1 MLRFQPQFERCP
13 RCGAVL
19 KALKT
24 VERHPCTL
32 HLGHFTAHETVLGC
46 GCVKATRSFRSGEL
60 AGLVAPGRRFGFD
73 VMVHAGEAVLRRNLT
88 AGGTVAELAR
98 MNVTLSESEV
108 RELVARFAVSLGLA
122 HAEAAPR
129 LRAQMGQAGGYV
141 LHLDSTCKGSS
152 THLMTGL
159 DELSGFVLLNA
170 RIPSESEPEVGAV
183 LRTVVQRFGVPLAV
197 SCDMSKDILAAVA
210 SVLPEGM
217 PVFICHFHFL
227 RDLGKDLMAEPY
239 ATVRER
245 LRHHGPKAELRRL
258 QRGLR
263 EVVQS
268 HSRELGQW
276 IRAALAPDGQQG
288 PVPAL
293 PHDVLLGALVSS
305 LLDSEHRGGGYG
317 FPFDRPHLQF
327 FRQAQVVLMA
337 ARSILRCVTMQPP
350 QRQLFTLLA
359 TTLEPLCNDSALAQ
373 AAETVEYR
381 AMEFDRLRTA
391 LRLAEADTQQ
401 GLNDDGAEVPMTV
414 LRERVER
421 FCQSVRN
428 DDALR
433 DRNEFRAMLQQIYRH
448 RDRLFADPIQVQ
460 TTNGTRAI
468 QPQRTNNILER
479 FFRRL
484 GSQVRKRTGQQ
495 PGEAFLNRLLPDFP
509 LVANLDNPR
518 YLALLL
524 DGCASLS
531 ERLSRLDQ
539 DTVGSTLARL
549 RSPSTG
555 ISRPSRARLRQA
567 DAPLKIAL
575 FILGAVA

>member
-1 MLRFQPQFERCP
+1 VLRFHPQLDRCP

-19 KALKT
+19 KARKT

-32 HLGHFTAHETVLGC
+32 HIGHFTAHETVLGC
-46 GCVKATRSFRSGEL
+46 GCVKATTSFRSGEL
-60 AGLVAPGRRFGFD
+60 AGLVAPGRTFGFD

-88 AGGTVAELAR
+88 AGDTVAELAR

-108 RELVARFAVSLGLA
+108 RELVARFAVSLGIA

-129 LRAQMGQAGGYV
+129 LRAHLGQAGGYV

-152 THLMTGL
+152 AHLMTGL

-170 RIPSESEPEVGAV
+170 RVPSESEPEVSAF

-197 SCDMSKDILAAVA
+197 SCDMSKGILKAVA
-210 SVLPEGM
+210 EVLPKTV

-227 RDLGKDLMAEPY
+227 RDLGKDLLAEPY

-245 LRHHGPKAELRRL
+245 LRHHGPKAELRRI

-268 HSRELGQW
+268 HSRELGQLV
-276 IRAALAPDGQQG
+276 RAAMAPDGKQG
-288 PVPAL
+288 PLPPL
-293 PHDVLLGALVSS
+293 PHDALLAALVTS

-327 FRQAQVVLMA
+327 FRQAQIVLMA
-337 ARSILRCVTMQPP
+337 ARSILRSVTMEPP
-350 QRQLFTLLA
+350 HRKLFTLLA
-359 TTLEPLCNDSALAQ
+359 ATLEPLCNDSVLVQ
-373 AAETVEYR
+373 AALDTEGR
-381 AMEFDRLRTA
+381 AREFDRLRAA
-391 LRLAEADTQQ
+391 LRLAETHTHQ
-401 GLNDDGAEVPMTV
+401 GLNDDGAELPMAV
-414 LRERVER
+414 LRDRVER
-421 FCQSVRN
+421 FCQSIGDN
-428 DDALR
+428 EALM
-433 DRNEFRAMLQQIYRH
+433 DRKEFKAMLEQI
-448 RDRLFADPIQVQ
+448 DRQRGKLFADPIQVQ
-460 TTNGTRAI
+460 TPNGPRTI

-479 FFRRL
+479 FFHRI

-495 PGEAFLNRLLPDFP
+495 PGEAFLDRLLPDFP

-518 YLALLL
+518 YVDLLP
-524 DGCASLS
+524 DRCASLT

-539 DTVGSTLARL
+539 DTVDSTLARL

-555 ISRPSRARLRQA
+555 IARSLRIRLREA
-567 DAPLKIAL
+567 DAPLRIAL
-575 FILGAVA
+575 FILRAVA